1 MTTPTTPLIVV
12 VTTGGTIASTVDADG
27 VSSPTLGG
35 GALVGAA
42 AEEAGVRV
50 RVVEALRVDSS
61 TLTLDDA
68 WTVATAV
75 DDALA
80 DPEVAGVVVLHG
92 TDSLEETAYLLD
104 LHHDDPR
111 PVVLTGS
118 QRTADHPDTDAPTNV
133 RQALRSAVSSTGV
146 VIAFGGALVPA
157 AGAAKRHTTDL
168 VAFAAPDAPLPRVP
182 LGTTEGPWP
191 RVDVVAGYPGMDGM
205 LLDACVAA
213 GSRGIVLQGLGS
225 GNATPAVVAA
235 VARARDAGV
244 AVVLTTRVPAG
255 AVATTYGDGG
265 GGADLAAA
273 GAVPA
278 GRLKAG
284 QARVLLAAL
293 LRAGVD
299 VGDGFAAR
307 G

>member
-1 MTTPTTPLIVV
+1 MTTPLIVV

-42 AEEAGVRV
+42 AAEAGVRV

-68 WTVATAV
+68 WTVVTAV
-75 DDALA
+75 HDALA
-80 DPEVAGVVVLHG
+80 DPDVAGVVVLHG

-104 LHHDDPR
+104 LHHDDAR

-118 QRTADHPDTDAPTNV
+118 QRTADHPESDAPANV
-133 RQALRSAVSSTGV
+133 HYALWAAASVTGV
-146 VIAFGGALVPA
+146 VVAFRGGFVHA
-157 AGAAKRHTTDL
+157 AGTAKRHTTELD
-168 VAFAAPDAPLPRVP
+168 AFTAPDGPLPRVLLP
-182 LGTTEGPWP
+182 RADGPWP

-213 GSRGIVLQGLGS
+213 GARGIVLQGLGS

-235 VARARDAGV
+235 VARAREAGV

-255 AVATTYGDGG
+255 PVATTYGDGG

-293 LRAGVD
+293 LRAGAD
-299 VGDGFAAR
+299 VAEGFAAR